1 MKEPGL
7 SACGLECKKCSIYL
21 AHSDEGVAH
30 EVMDWFIDMGWLEG
44 DVEIEEFM
52 DDGPYCMGCHGDRE
66 THWSPD
72 CWILRCCVDEKGLD
86 NCSECDQFSCERL
99 EEWAEKDEIY
109 SEGLERLKELK
120 R

>member
-7 SACGLECKKCSIYL
+7 AACGLECKKCSIYL
-21 AHSDEGVAH
+21 AHSEKEIAH
-30 EVMDWFIDMGWLEG
+30 EARDWFVEMGWLEG
-44 DVEIEEFM
+44 DVDIEDFM
-52 DDGPYCMGCHGDRE
+52 DDGPYCLGCHGDRE

-86 NCSECDQFSCERL
+86 NCSECDKFPCERL
-99 EEWAEKDEIY
+99 EEWAEKDGIY